1 VRYEARSGSRALKSV
16 VVPALG
22 RGLAGDGLE
31 LGVGVGWP
39 DDAEGD
45 CEADAEAD
53 AGADAEA
60 DAVGLGVADA
70 A

>member
-1 VRYEARSGSRALKSV
+1 
-16 VVPALG
+16 
-22 RGLAGDGLE
+22 LAGDGLE